1 MRPKDSTEHIHGLT
15 FIDVLGLAVCWTAI
29 LILLFFINS
38 SPGAIIL
45 GLITG
50 GYLSKIIIQKEKL

>member
-1 MRPKDSTEHIHGLT
+1 MKPKYSSEHSRGLT
-15 FIDVLGLAVCWTAI
+15 FFDVLGLAVCWTAI
-29 LILLFFINS
+29 LVLLFFINS

-50 GYLSKIIIQKEKL
+50 GYLSKTIIKNKK

>member
-1 MRPKDSTEHIHGLT
+1 MEPKDFTEHYRGLT
-15 FIDVLGLAVCWTAI
+15 FFDVLGLAVCWTAI
-29 LILLFFINS
+29 LVLLFFINS